1 MGAISLDLL
10 KKIASAKATGG
21 GTIIRD
27 GIYRFLIHKMMIE
40 KKWKGIC
47 FIVEFEVVDAK
58 VAIEG
63 VTPNS
68 IGSMCGYVVNL
79 DRNPSA
85 PGNTKALI
93 LGLLGVDESKLVNAA
108 GQPASEDEQHAQIAE
123 CVAWAI
129 SEQNPCRGMLIDDV
143 TFRKEIQ
150 SGTNAGKPFT
160 GHNWARVEQQPG
172 EVAQRRAQMDSKV
185 KQAA

>member
-1 MGAISLDLL
+1 MGQISLDLL
-10 KKIASAKATGG
+10 KKIASARATGG

-27 GIYRFLIHKMMIE
+27 GIYRFMIHKMMIE
-40 KKWKGIC
+40 KKWKGVC
-47 FIVEFEVVDAK
+47 FIVEFEVIDAK
-58 VAIEG
+58 PAIDGVA
-63 VTPNS
+63 PNPV
-68 IGSMCGYVVNL
+68 GSVCGYVVNL

-93 LGLLGVDESKLVNAA
+93 LGLLGIDESKITNAA

-129 SEQNPCRGMLIDDV
+129 SEQNPCRGMLLDDV

-150 SGTNAGKPFT
+150 SGANAGKPFT
-160 GHNWARVEQQPG
+160 GHNWARVDQTPEQ
-172 EVAQRRAQMDSKV
+172 VAARRAEIDLKV
-185 KQAA
+185 KKAA